1 MQDRVCFFSEYDL
14 SVGYHLELAEKRVI
28 EIANDNIP
36 QDLEGIIELWHIR
49 RFIESDCKLLR
60 WSDED
65 FARLKSATEG
75 YKAIIA
81 RFFNC
86 LNPQTIKD
94 EFEAL
99 EEYEYQK
106 TFWQIIDSFNL
117 YKIIFPEVVREI
129 LSNDTSNLRDV
140 LCSQGVVEKF
150 KVIIREELLS
160 NEDSACILLGIYVAK
175 RDAKSEDKLYL
186 PSNLS
191 LEDKEQ
197 IINKYLDSK
206 RPNLNY
212 VRLIT
217 QVKNDKNKITLS
229 PKTRLKAKRLADKL
243 NKELLD
249 DPRTSKIRSSVNVC
263 FSLEE
268 GIPPLK
274 VDINEQGIHS
284 HTYSVSYVKS
294 CDNQQRILYCGGILG
309 WLNNHFLLNLIN
321 KKTEVGGMENLFM
334 DKGIDSYPANIVFN
348 KKEMLSQ
355 TMLYAYDKVLQK
367 LGSSFVNELKQ
378 YYEEHLRKEY
388 DYPSLVINFPLLND
402 SFLNKCRVLCP
413 ELDAIVKQY
422 NTFIEY
428 DEIDEELIR
437 LSSPLKV
444 EEGKSFLTNKYYD
457 INIENKDIDM
467 VLRGLFNSG
476 NYILHYVEPFKGKG
490 YHSLV
495 ELLEQEET
503 VLYSNYSDRQ
513 KTLLDILI
521 QQEIISVNP
530 QGYLYIVSK
539 TKIEILESLWIYKV
553 CSYWHYDDEGRKILD
568 EYLAKGWLVTDDHLL
583 SSPEREYFSYYLD
596 NMMFTNGKAYRNH
609 YVHGSTT
616 SVDDENEHL
625 NAYYTFLKL
634 LVILLLKIEDDL
646 WLSRRAMIIDLI
658 NRMRNNNLLELNTTT
673 K

>member
-1 MQDRVCFFSEYDL
+1 MQDRVCFFSENDL
-14 SVGYHLELAEKRVI
+14 FAGYHLELAEKRVI

-49 RFIESDCKLLR
+49 RFIESNCKLLR

-65 FARLKSATEG
+65 YARLKSATEG

-117 YKIIFPEVVREI
+117 YKIISPEVVREI

-160 NEDSACILLGIYVAK
+160 NIDSTCILLDIYVAK
-175 RDAKSEDKLYL
+175 REEQAERKLYL

-197 IINKYLDSK
+197 IINKYLDSE

-229 PKTRLKAKRLADKL
+229 PRTRLKAKRIVDKL
-243 NKELLD
+243 NKDLLN
-249 DPRTSKIRSSVNVC
+249 DPKASKTRWSVNVR
-263 FSLEE
+263 FSLKE
-268 GIPPLK
+268 GIPPLEIGT
-274 VDINEQGIHS
+274 DEQGIS
-284 HTYSVSYVKS
+284 THTYSVSYIKA
-294 CDNQQRILYCGGILG
+294 CDNKQRILYCGGVFG

-321 KKTEVGGMENLFM
+321 KKVESDGMEEAFM
-334 DKGIDSYPANIVFN
+334 DKGVDSYPANIAFN
-348 KKEMLSQ
+348 KKELLSQ
-355 TMLYAYDKVLQK
+355 NMLHAYDKVLQE
-367 LGSSFVNELKQ
+367 LGSSLTTELKQ
-378 YYEEHLRKEY
+378 YYEQHLRSEY
-388 DYPSLVINFPLLND
+388 DYLGLVLNLPLPND

-422 NTFIEY
+422 TTFVEY

-437 LSSPLKV
+437 LSYPLKI
-444 EEGKSFLTNKYYD
+444 EEGKSILTNKYYE
-457 INIENKDIDM
+457 INTDNKDVD
-467 VLRGLFNSG
+467 LALSGLFASG
-476 NYILHYVEPFKGKG
+476 NYILHHVEPFKGKH

-495 ELLEQEET
+495 ELLENEDS
-503 VLYSNYSDRQ
+503 VSYSNYSERQ
-513 KTLLDILI
+513 KRFLDILI
-521 QQEIISVNP
+521 QQELIGINS
-530 QGYLYIVSK
+530 QGYLYIVDE
-539 TKIEILESLWIYKV
+539 TKIEILESLREYGV
-553 CSYWHYDDEGRKILD
+553 CSYWHYDDKGRKILD
-568 EYLAKGWLVTDDHLL
+568 DYFEKGWVVTDNHLL
-583 SSPEREYFSYYLD
+583 SKSEREYFSYYLD
-596 NMMFTNGKAYRNH
+596 NMMFTNGKAYRNN
-609 YVHGSTT
+609 YAHGSVT
-616 SVDDENEHL
+616 SAIDDEEHL
-625 NAYYTFLKL
+625 KAYYTLLKL
-634 LVILLLKIEDDL
+634 LVILMMKIEDDL
-646 WLSRRAMIIDLI
+646 WSARRALVIDTI
-658 NRMRNNNLLELNTTT
+658 NRVKSNNWTF
-673 K
+673 

>member
-117 YKIIFPEVVREI
+117 YKIISPEVVREI

-160 NEDSACILLGIYVAK
+160 NIDSACILLDIYVAK
-175 RDAKSEDKLYL
+175 RDEQAKGKLYL
-186 PSNLS
+186 PSNLN

-197 IINKYLDSK
+197 IINKYLDSE

-229 PKTRLKAKRLADKL
+229 PRTRLKAKRIVDKL
-243 NKELLD
+243 NKDLLN
-249 DPRTSKIRSSVNVC
+249 DPKASKTRWSVNVR
-263 FSLEE
+263 FSLKE
-268 GIPPLK
+268 GIPPLEIGT
-274 VDINEQGIHS
+274 DEQGIS
-284 HTYSVSYVKS
+284 THTYSVSYIKA
-294 CDNQQRILYCGGILG
+294 CDNKQRILYCGGVFG

-321 KKTEVGGMENLFM
+321 KKVESDGMEEAFM
-334 DKGIDSYPANIVFN
+334 DKGVDSYPANIAFN
-348 KKEMLSQ
+348 KKELLSQ
-355 TMLYAYDKVLQK
+355 NMLHAYDKVLQE
-367 LGSSFVNELKQ
+367 LGSSLTTELKQ
-378 YYEEHLRKEY
+378 YYEQHLRSEY
-388 DYPSLVINFPLLND
+388 DYPGLVLDLPLPND

-422 NTFIEY
+422 TTFVEY

-437 LSSPLKV
+437 LSYPLKI
-444 EEGKSFLTNKYYD
+444 EEGKSILTNKYYE
-457 INIENKDIDM
+457 INADNKDVD
-467 VLRGLFNSG
+467 LALSGLFASG
-476 NYILHYVEPFKGKG
+476 NYILHHVEPFKGKH

-495 ELLEQEET
+495 ELLENEDS
-503 VLYSNYSDRQ
+503 VSYSNYSERQ
-513 KTLLDILI
+513 KRFLDILI
-521 QQEIISVNP
+521 QQELIGINS
-530 QGYLYIVSK
+530 QGYLYIVDK
-539 TKIEILESLWIYKV
+539 TKIEILESLREYGV
-553 CSYWHYDDEGRKILD
+553 CSYWHYDEKGRKILD
-568 EYLAKGWLVTDDHLL
+568 DYLEKEWVVTDDHLL
-583 SSPEREYFSYYLD
+583 SKPEREYFSYYLD

-609 YVHGSTT
+609 YAHGSVT
-616 SVDDENEHL
+616 SAIDDKEHL
-625 NAYYTFLKL
+625 DAYYTLLKL
-634 LVILLLKIEDDL
+634 LVILMMKIEDDL
-646 WLSRRAMIIDLI
+646 WSARRVLAIDTL
-658 NRMRNNNLLELNTTT
+658 NRMKNNDWSF
-673 K
+673 

>member
-1 MQDRVCFFSEYDL
+1 MQDRVCFFSENDL
-14 SVGYHLELAEKRVI
+14 FAGYHLELAEKRVI
-28 EIANDNIP
+28 EIANANIP

-65 FARLKSATEG
+65 VARLKSATEG

-117 YKIIFPEVVREI
+117 YKIISPEVVREI

-160 NEDSACILLGIYVAK
+160 NIDSACILLDIYVAK
-175 RDAKSEDKLYL
+175 RDEQAKGKLYL
-186 PSNLS
+186 PSNLN

-197 IINKYLDSK
+197 IINKYLDSE

-229 PKTRLKAKRLADKL
+229 PRTRLKAKRIVDKL
-243 NKELLD
+243 NKDLLN
-249 DPRTSKIRSSVNVC
+249 DPKASKTRWSVNVR
-263 FSLEE
+263 FSLKE
-268 GIPPLK
+268 GIPPLEIGT
-274 VDINEQGIHS
+274 DEQGIS
-284 HTYSVSYVKS
+284 THTYSVSYIKA
-294 CDNQQRILYCGGILG
+294 CDNKQRILYCGGVFG

-321 KKTEVGGMENLFM
+321 KKVESDGMEEAFM
-334 DKGIDSYPANIVFN
+334 DKGVDSYPANIAFN
-348 KKEMLSQ
+348 KKELLSQ
-355 TMLYAYDKVLQK
+355 NMLHAYDKVLQE
-367 LGSSFVNELKQ
+367 LESSLTTELKQ
-378 YYEEHLRKEY
+378 YYEQHLRSEY
-388 DYPSLVINFPLLND
+388 DYPGLVLDLPLPND

-422 NTFIEY
+422 TTFVEY

-437 LSSPLKV
+437 LSYPLKI
-444 EEGKSFLTNKYYD
+444 EEGKSILTNKYYE
-457 INIENKDIDM
+457 INTDNKDVD
-467 VLRGLFNSG
+467 LALSGLFASG
-476 NYILHYVEPFKGKG
+476 NYILHHVEPFKGKH

-495 ELLEQEET
+495 ELLENEDS
-503 VLYSNYSDRQ
+503 VSYSNYSERQ
-513 KTLLDILI
+513 KRFLDILI
-521 QQEIISVNP
+521 QQELIGINS
-530 QGYLYIVSK
+530 QGYLYIVDK
-539 TKIEILESLWIYKV
+539 TKIEILESLREYGV
-553 CSYWHYDDEGRKILD
+553 CSYWHYDEKGRKILD
-568 EYLAKGWLVTDDHLL
+568 DYLEKEWVVTDDHLL
-583 SSPEREYFSYYLD
+583 SKPEREYFSYYLD

-609 YVHGSTT
+609 YAHGSVT
-616 SVDDENEHL
+616 SAIDDKEHL
-625 NAYYTFLKL
+625 DAYYTLLKL
-634 LVILLLKIEDDL
+634 LVILMMKIEDDL
-646 WLSRRAMIIDLI
+646 WSARRVLAIDTL
-658 NRMRNNNLLELNTTT
+658 NRMKNNDWSF
-673 K
+673 

>member
-117 YKIIFPEVVREI
+117 YKIISPEVVREI

-217 QVKNDKNKITLS
+217 QVKNDKNKIVLS
-229 PKTRLKAKRLADKL
+229 PKTRLKAKKLEDRL
-243 NKELLD
+243 NKELLN
-249 DPRTSKIRSSVNVC
+249 DPKTYKTRCSVNLC
-263 FSLEE
+263 FTEKE
-268 GIPPLK
+268 GIPPLEIGTDK
-274 VDINEQGIHS
+274 QGVPT
-284 HTYSVSYVKS
+284 HTYSVSYIRECS
-294 CDNQQRILYCGGILG
+294 NRQRILYCGELFG
-309 WLNNHFLLNLIN
+309 WLNNHSLLTLIN
-321 KKTEVGGMENLFM
+321 KEIEADGFEGLFM
-334 DKGIDSYPANIVFN
+334 DKGKDSYPTNVAFH

-355 TMLYAYDKVLQK
+355 YKLNAYDRVLQE
-367 LGSSFVNELKQ
+367 LGSSLTTELKQ
-378 YYEEHLRKEY
+378 YYEQHLRLEY
-388 DYPSLVINFPLLND
+388 DYPGLLLNLPLPND
-402 SFLNKCRVLCP
+402 SFLNKCRILCP

-422 NTFIEY
+422 TTFVEY
-428 DEIDEELIR
+428 DEIDKELIR
-437 LSSPLKV
+437 LSHPLKI
-444 EEGKSFLTNKYYD
+444 EEGRSMLTNKYYE
-457 INIENKDIDM
+457 INTDNKDVD
-467 VLRGLFNSG
+467 LALSGLFASG
-476 NYILHYVEPFKGKG
+476 NYILHHVEPFKGKH

-495 ELLEQEET
+495 ELLENEDS
-503 VLYSNYSDRQ
+503 VSYSNYSERQ
-513 KTLLDILI
+513 KRLLDILI
-521 QQEIISVNP
+521 QQKLIGINS
-530 QGYLYIVSK
+530 QGHLYIVDE
-539 TKIEILESLWIYKV
+539 TKIEVLESLREYGV
-553 CSYWHYDDEGRKILD
+553 CSYWHYDDKGQKILD
-568 EYLAKGWLVTDDHLL
+568 DYFEKGWVVKDDHLL
-583 SSPEREYFSYYLD
+583 SKPEREYFSYYLD

-609 YVHGSTT
+609 YAHGSVT
-616 SVDDENEHL
+616 SAIDDEEHL
-625 NAYYTFLKL
+625 KAYYTLLKL
-634 LVILLLKIEDDL
+634 LVILMMKIEDDL
-646 WLSRRAMIIDLI
+646 WSARRALAIDTM
-658 NRMRNNNLLELNTTT
+658 NRVKSNNWIS
-673 K
+673 

>member
-49 RFIESDCKLLR
+49 RLIESDCKLLR

-117 YKIIFPEVVREI
+117 YKIISPEVVREI

-160 NEDSACILLGIYVAK
+160 NIDSACILLDIYVAK
-175 RDAKSEDKLYL
+175 RDEQAKGKLYL
-186 PSNLS
+186 PSNLN

-197 IINKYLDSK
+197 IINKYLDSE

-229 PKTRLKAKRLADKL
+229 PRTRLKAKRIVDKL
-243 NKELLD
+243 NKDLLN
-249 DPRTSKIRSSVNVC
+249 DPKASKTRWSVNVR
-263 FSLEE
+263 FSLKE
-268 GIPPLK
+268 GIPPLEIGT
-274 VDINEQGIHS
+274 DEQGIS
-284 HTYSVSYVKS
+284 THTYSVSYIKA
-294 CDNQQRILYCGGILG
+294 CDNKQRILYCGGVFG

-321 KKTEVGGMENLFM
+321 KKVESDGMEEAFM
-334 DKGIDSYPANIVFN
+334 DKGVDSYPANIAFN
-348 KKEMLSQ
+348 KKELLSQ
-355 TMLYAYDKVLQK
+355 NMLHAYDKVLQE
-367 LGSSFVNELKQ
+367 LGSSLTTELKQ
-378 YYEEHLRKEY
+378 YYEQHLRSEY
-388 DYPSLVINFPLLND
+388 DYPGLVLDLPLPND

-422 NTFIEY
+422 TTFVEY

-437 LSSPLKV
+437 LSYPLKI
-444 EEGKSFLTNKYYD
+444 EEGKSILTNKYYE
-457 INIENKDIDM
+457 INTDNKDVD
-467 VLRGLFNSG
+467 LALGGLFASG
-476 NYILHYVEPFKGKG
+476 NYILHHVEPFKGKH

-495 ELLEQEET
+495 ELLENEDS
-503 VLYSNYSDRQ
+503 VSYSNYSERQ
-513 KTLLDILI
+513 KRFLDILI
-521 QQEIISVNP
+521 QQELIGINS
-530 QGYLYIVSK
+530 QGYLYIVDK
-539 TKIEILESLWIYKV
+539 TKIEILESLREYGV
-553 CSYWHYDDEGRKILD
+553 CSYWHYDEKGRKILD
-568 EYLAKGWLVTDDHLL
+568 DYLEKEWVVTDDHLL
-583 SSPEREYFSYYLD
+583 SKPEREYFSYYLD

-609 YVHGSTT
+609 YAHGSVT
-616 SVDDENEHL
+616 SAIDDKEHL
-625 NAYYTFLKL
+625 DAYYTLLKL
-634 LVILLLKIEDDL
+634 LVILMMKIEDDL
-646 WLSRRAMIIDLI
+646 WSARRVLAIDTL
-658 NRMRNNNLLELNTTT
+658 NRMKSNNWTF
-673 K
+673 

>member
-117 YKIIFPEVVREI
+117 YKIISPEVVREI

-160 NEDSACILLGIYVAK
+160 NIDSACILLDIYVAK
-175 RDAKSEDKLYL
+175 RDEQAKGKLYL
-186 PSNLS
+186 PSNLN

-197 IINKYLDSK
+197 IINKYLDSE

-229 PKTRLKAKRLADKL
+229 PRTRLKAKRIVDKL
-243 NKELLD
+243 NKDLLN
-249 DPRTSKIRSSVNVC
+249 DPKASKTRWSVNVR
-263 FSLEE
+263 FSLKE
-268 GIPPLK
+268 GIPPLEIGT
-274 VDINEQGIHS
+274 DEQGIS
-284 HTYSVSYVKS
+284 THTYSVSYIKA
-294 CDNQQRILYCGGILG
+294 CDNKQRILYCGGVFG

-321 KKTEVGGMENLFM
+321 KKVESDGMEEAFM
-334 DKGIDSYPANIVFN
+334 DKGVDSYPANIAFN
-348 KKEMLSQ
+348 KKELLSQ
-355 TMLYAYDKVLQK
+355 NMLHAYDKVLQE
-367 LGSSFVNELKQ
+367 LGSSLTTELKQ
-378 YYEEHLRKEY
+378 YYEQHLRSEY
-388 DYPSLVINFPLLND
+388 DYPGLVLDLPLPND

-422 NTFIEY
+422 TTFVEY

-437 LSSPLKV
+437 LSYPLKI
-444 EEGKSFLTNKYYD
+444 EEGKSILTNKYYE
-457 INIENKDIDM
+457 INTDNKDVD
-467 VLRGLFNSG
+467 LALSGLFASG
-476 NYILHYVEPFKGKG
+476 NYILHHVEPFKGKH

-495 ELLEQEET
+495 ELLENEDS
-503 VLYSNYSDRQ
+503 VSYSNYSERQ
-513 KTLLDILI
+513 KRFLDILI
-521 QQEIISVNP
+521 QQELIGINS
-530 QGYLYIVSK
+530 QGYLYIVDK
-539 TKIEILESLWIYKV
+539 TKIEILESLREYGV
-553 CSYWHYDDEGRKILD
+553 CSYWHYDEKGRKILD
-568 EYLAKGWLVTDDHLL
+568 DYLEKEWVVTDDHLL
-583 SSPEREYFSYYLD
+583 SKPEREYFSYYLD

-609 YVHGSTT
+609 YAHGSVT
-616 SVDDENEHL
+616 SAIDDKEHL
-625 NAYYTFLKL
+625 DAYYTLLKL
-634 LVILLLKIEDDL
+634 LVILMMKIEDDL
-646 WLSRRAMIIDLI
+646 WSARRVLAIDTL
-658 NRMRNNNLLELNTTT
+658 NRMKNNDWSF
-673 K
+673 